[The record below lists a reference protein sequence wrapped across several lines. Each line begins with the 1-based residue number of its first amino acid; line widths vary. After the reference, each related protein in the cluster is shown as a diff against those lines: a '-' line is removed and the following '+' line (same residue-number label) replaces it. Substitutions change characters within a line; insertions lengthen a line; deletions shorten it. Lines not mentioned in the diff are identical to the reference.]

1 MNSKR
6 INISLIIR
14 RFFAVFIF
22 FSIGFG
28 IVDDFMSGEF
38 SGESVNG
45 ALVGL
50 VIVYFLSR
58 SPRNSKKDS
67 NEESSTENL
76 EEDSDI
82 YDEETLKEFEKFE
95 SDNKDLTDVVKGNN
109 SYNPVRDN
117 ESYLYDFLKEGLI
130 VFN

>member
-1 MNSKR
+1 MKTKR
-6 INISLIIR
+6 MTVSLIIR

-28 IVDDFMSGEF
+28 IVNDFMSGDF

-58 SPRNSKKDS
+58 SPRNTQKDS
-67 NEESSTENL
+67 IEESSTENL
-76 EEDSDI
+76 EEDADI

-95 SDNKDLTDVVKGNN
+95 SDNKDLTDVIKGNN

-117 ESYLYDFLKEGLI
+117 ESLFVRLFKGRSDRI
-130 VFN
+130 

>member
-58 SPRNSKKDS
+58 SPRNTKKDRI
-67 NEESSTENL
+67 EESSTENL
-76 EEDSDI
+76 EEDDDI
-82 YDEETLKEFEKFE
+82 YDEETLKEFEKFDT
-95 SDNKDLTDVVKGNN
+95 DNKDLTDVIKGNN
-109 SYNPVRDN
+109 SYNPVKDN
-117 ESYLYDFLKEGLI
+117 ESLFVRFFKGRSDRI
-130 VFN
+130 

>member
-1 MNSKR
+1 MT
-6 INISLIIR
+6 ISLIIR

-28 IVDDFMSGEF
+28 IVNDFMSGDF

-58 SPRNSKKDS
+58 SPRNTQKDS
-67 NEESSTENL
+67 IEESSTENL
-76 EEDSDI
+76 EEDADI

-95 SDNKDLTDVVKGNN
+95 SDNKDLTDVIKGNN

-117 ESYLYDFLKEGLI
+117 ESLFVRLFKGRSDRI
-130 VFN
+130 

>member
-1 MNSKR
+1 MKTKR
-6 INISLIIR
+6 MTISLIIR

-28 IVDDFMSGEF
+28 IVNDFMSGDF

-58 SPRNSKKDS
+58 SPRNTQKDS
-67 NEESSTENL
+67 IQESSTENL
-76 EEDSDI
+76 EEDADI

-95 SDNKDLTDVVKGNN
+95 SDNRDLTDVIKGNN

-117 ESYLYDFLKEGLI
+117 ESLFVRLFKGRSDRI
-130 VFN
+130 

>member
-1 MNSKR
+1 MT
-6 INISLIIR
+6 ISLIIR

-28 IVDDFMSGEF
+28 IVNDFMSGDF

-58 SPRNSKKDS
+58 SPRNTQKDS
-67 NEESSTENL
+67 IEESSTENL
-76 EEDSDI
+76 EEDADI

-95 SDNKDLTDVVKGNN
+95 SDNKDLTDAIKGNN

-117 ESYLYDFLKEGLI
+117 ESLFVRLFKGRSDRI
-130 VFN
+130 

>member
-1 MNSKR
+1 MKTKR
-6 INISLIIR
+6 MTISLIIR

-28 IVDDFMSGEF
+28 IVNDFISGDF

-58 SPRNSKKDS
+58 SPRNTQKDS
-67 NEESSTENL
+67 IEESSTESL
-76 EEDSDI
+76 EEDADI

-95 SDNKDLTDVVKGNN
+95 TDNKDLTDVIKGNK

-117 ESYLYDFLKEGLI
+117 ESLFVRLFKGRSDRI
-130 VFN
+130 

>member
-1 MNSKR
+1 MKTKR
-6 INISLIIR
+6 MTISLIIR

-28 IVDDFMSGEF
+28 IVNDFMSGDF

-58 SPRNSKKDS
+58 SPRNTQKDS
-67 NEESSTENL
+67 IEESSTENL
-76 EEDSDI
+76 EEDADI

-95 SDNKDLTDVVKGNN
+95 SDNKDLTDVIKGNN

-117 ESYLYDFLKEGLI
+117 ESLFVRLFKGRSDRF
-130 VFN
+130 

>member
-67 NEESSTENL
+67 DEGSSTENL
-76 EEDSDI
+76 EEDADI

-95 SDNKDLTDVVKGNN
+95 SDNRDLTDVIKGNN

-117 ESYLYDFLKEGLI
+117 ESLFVRLFKGRSDRI
-130 VFN
+130 

>member
-1 MNSKR
+1 MT
-6 INISLIIR
+6 ISLIIR

-28 IVDDFMSGEF
+28 IVNDFISGDF

-50 VIVYFLSR
+50 VIVYYLSR
-58 SPRNSKKDS
+58 SPRNTQKDS
-67 NEESSTENL
+67 IEESSTEYL
-76 EEDSDI
+76 EEDADI

-95 SDNKDLTDVVKGNN
+95 SDNKDLTDIIKGNN

-117 ESYLYDFLKEGLI
+117 ESLFVRLFKGRSDRI
-130 VFN
+130 

>member
-1 MNSKR
+1 MKTKR
-6 INISLIIR
+6 ITISLIIR

-28 IVDDFMSGEF
+28 IVNDFMSGDF

-58 SPRNSKKDS
+58 SPRNTQKDS
-67 NEESSTENL
+67 IEESSTENL
-76 EEDSDI
+76 EEDADI

-95 SDNKDLTDVVKGNN
+95 TDNKDLTDVIKGNK

-117 ESYLYDFLKEGLI
+117 ESLFVRLFKGRSDRI
-130 VFN
+130 

>member
-1 MNSKR
+1 MKTKR
-6 INISLIIR
+6 MTISLIIR

-28 IVDDFMSGEF
+28 IVNDFMSGDF

-58 SPRNSKKDS
+58 SPRNTQKDS
-67 NEESSTENL
+67 IEESSTENL
-76 EEDSDI
+76 EEDADI

-95 SDNKDLTDVVKGNN
+95 SDNKDLTDIIKGNN

-117 ESYLYDFLKEGLI
+117 ESLFVRLFKGRSDRI
-130 VFN
+130 

>member
-1 MNSKR
+1 MT
-6 INISLIIR
+6 ISLIIR

-28 IVDDFMSGEF
+28 IVNDFMSGDF

-58 SPRNSKKDS
+58 SPRNTQKNSIEK
-67 NEESSTENL
+67 SSAENL
-76 EEDSDI
+76 EEDADI

-95 SDNKDLTDVVKGNN
+95 SDNKDLTDVIKGNN

-117 ESYLYDFLKEGLI
+117 ESLFVRLFKGRSDRI
-130 VFN
+130 

>member
-1 MNSKR
+1 MKTKKMT
-6 INISLIIR
+6 ISLIIR

-28 IVDDFMSGEF
+28 IVNDFMSGDF

-58 SPRNSKKDS
+58 SPRNTQKDS
-67 NEESSTENL
+67 IEESSTENL
-76 EEDSDI
+76 EEDADI

-95 SDNKDLTDVVKGNN
+95 SDNKDLTDVIKGNN

-117 ESYLYDFLKEGLI
+117 ESLFVRLFKGRSDRI
-130 VFN
+130 

>member
-1 MNSKR
+1 MKTKR
-6 INISLIIR
+6 MTISLIIR
-14 RFFAVFIF
+14 RFIAVFIF

-28 IVDDFMSGEF
+28 IVNDFISGDF

-58 SPRNSKKDS
+58 SPRNTQKDS
-67 NEESSTENL
+67 IEESSTENL
-76 EEDSDI
+76 EEDADI

-95 SDNKDLTDVVKGNN
+95 TDNKDLTDVIKGNN

-117 ESYLYDFLKEGLI
+117 ESLFVRLFKGRSDRI
-130 VFN
+130 

>member
-1 MNSKR
+1 MNTKR
-6 INISLIIR
+6 MTISLIIR

-28 IVDDFMSGEF
+28 IVNDFMSGDF

-58 SPRNSKKDS
+58 SPRNTQKDS
-67 NEESSTENL
+67 IEESSTENL
-76 EEDSDI
+76 EEDADI

-95 SDNKDLTDVVKGNN
+95 SDNKDLTDVIKGNN

-117 ESYLYDFLKEGLI
+117 ESLFVRLFKGRSDRI
-130 VFN
+130 

>member
-1 MNSKR
+1 MKTKR
-6 INISLIIR
+6 MTISLIIR

-28 IVDDFMSGEF
+28 IVNDFISGDF

-58 SPRNSKKDS
+58 SPRNTQKDS
-67 NEESSTENL
+67 IEESSTENL
-76 EEDSDI
+76 EEDADI

-95 SDNKDLTDVVKGNN
+95 SDNKDLTDVIKGNN

-117 ESYLYDFLKEGLI
+117 ESLFVRLFKGRSDRI
-130 VFN
+130 

>member
-1 MNSKR
+1 MKTKR
-6 INISLIIR
+6 MTISLIIR

-28 IVDDFMSGEF
+28 IVNDFISGDF

-58 SPRNSKKDS
+58 SPRNTQKDS

-76 EEDSDI
+76 EEDADI

-95 SDNKDLTDVVKGNN
+95 SDNKDLTDVIKGNK

-117 ESYLYDFLKEGLI
+117 ESLFVRLFKGRSDRI
-130 VFN
+130 

>member
-58 SPRNSKKDS
+58 LPRNSKKDS

-117 ESYLYDFLKEGLI
+117 ESLFVRLFKGRSDRI
-130 VFN
+130 

>member
-1 MNSKR
+1 MT
-6 INISLIIR
+6 ISLIIR

-28 IVDDFMSGEF
+28 IVNDFMSGDF

-58 SPRNSKKDS
+58 SPRNTQKDS
-67 NEESSTENL
+67 IEESSTESL
-76 EEDSDI
+76 EEDADI

-95 SDNKDLTDVVKGNN
+95 TDNKDLTDVIKGNK

-117 ESYLYDFLKEGLI
+117 ESLFVRLFKGRSDRI
-130 VFN
+130 

>member
-58 SPRNSKKDS
+58 SPRNTEKDRI
-67 NEESSTENL
+67 EERSTENL
-76 EEDSDI
+76 EEDDDI
-82 YDEETLKEFEKFE
+82 YDEETLKEFEKFDT
-95 SDNKDLTDVVKGNN
+95 DNKDLTDVIKGNN
-109 SYNPVRDN
+109 SYNPVKDN
-117 ESYLYDFLKEGLI
+117 ESLFVRFFKGRSDRI
-130 VFN
+130 

>member
-1 MNSKR
+1 MKTKR
-6 INISLIIR
+6 MTISLIIR

-28 IVDDFMSGEF
+28 IFNDFMSGDF

-58 SPRNSKKDS
+58 SPRNTQKDS
-67 NEESSTENL
+67 IEESSTENL
-76 EEDSDI
+76 EDADI

-95 SDNKDLTDVVKGNN
+95 SDNKDLTDVIKGNK

-117 ESYLYDFLKEGLI
+117 ESLFVRLFKGRSDRI
-130 VFN
+130 

>member
-1 MNSKR
+1 MT
-6 INISLIIR
+6 ISLIIR

-28 IVDDFMSGEF
+28 IVNDFMSGDF

-58 SPRNSKKDS
+58 SPRNTKKDS
-67 NEESSTENL
+67 IEESSTENL
-76 EEDSDI
+76 EEDADI

-95 SDNKDLTDVVKGNN
+95 SDNKDFTDVIKGNN
-109 SYNPVRDN
+109 SYNPVKDN
-117 ESYLYDFLKEGLI
+117 ESLFVRFFKGRSNRI
-130 VFN
+130 

>member
-117 ESYLYDFLKEGLI
+117 ESLFVRLFKGRSDRI
-130 VFN
+130 

>member
-1 MNSKR
+1 MT
-6 INISLIIR
+6 ISLIIR

-28 IVDDFMSGEF
+28 IVNDFISGDF

-50 VIVYFLSR
+50 VIVYYLSR
-58 SPRNSKKDS
+58 SPRNTQKDS
-67 NEESSTENL
+67 IEESPTEYL
-76 EEDSDI
+76 EEDADI

-95 SDNKDLTDVVKGNN
+95 SDNKDLTDIIKGNN

-117 ESYLYDFLKEGLI
+117 ESLFVRLFKGRSDRI
-130 VFN
+130 

>member
-1 MNSKR
+1 MKTKR
-6 INISLIIR
+6 MTISLIIR

-22 FSIGFG
+22 FSLGFG
-28 IVDDFMSGEF
+28 IVNDFMSGDF

-58 SPRNSKKDS
+58 SPRNTQKDS
-67 NEESSTENL
+67 IEESSTENL
-76 EEDSDI
+76 EEDADI

-95 SDNKDLTDVVKGNN
+95 SDNKDLTDVIKGNN

-117 ESYLYDFLKEGLI
+117 ESLFVRLFKGRSDRI
-130 VFN
+130 

>member
-1 MNSKR
+1 MT
-6 INISLIIR
+6 ISLIIR

-22 FSIGFG
+22 FSIGFW
-28 IVDDFMSGEF
+28 IVNDFISGDF

-58 SPRNSKKDS
+58 SPRNTQKDS
-67 NEESSTENL
+67 IEESSTENL
-76 EEDSDI
+76 EEDADI

-95 SDNKDLTDVVKGNN
+95 SDNKDLTDVIKGNN

-117 ESYLYDFLKEGLI
+117 ESLFVRLFKGRSDRF
-130 VFN
+130 

>member
-1 MNSKR
+1 MKTKR
-6 INISLIIR
+6 MTISLIIR

-28 IVDDFMSGEF
+28 IVNDFMSGDF

-58 SPRNSKKDS
+58 SPRNTQKDS
-67 NEESSTENL
+67 IEESSTESL
-76 EEDSDI
+76 EDADI

-95 SDNKDLTDVVKGNN
+95 SDNKDLTDIIKGNN

-117 ESYLYDFLKEGLI
+117 ESLFVRLFKGRSDRI
-130 VFN
+130 

>member
-1 MNSKR
+1 MKTKR
-6 INISLIIR
+6 MTISLIIR

-28 IVDDFMSGEF
+28 IVNDFMSGDF

-58 SPRNSKKDS
+58 SPRNTQKD
-67 NEESSTENL
+67 NIEESSTENL
-76 EEDSDI
+76 EEDADI

-95 SDNKDLTDVVKGNN
+95 TDNKDLTDVIKGNK

-117 ESYLYDFLKEGLI
+117 ESLFVRLFKGRSDRI
-130 VFN
+130 

>member
-1 MNSKR
+1 MT
-6 INISLIIR
+6 ISLIIR

-28 IVDDFMSGEF
+28 IVNDFMSGDF

-58 SPRNSKKDS
+58 SPRNTQKNSIEK
-67 NEESSTENL
+67 SSAENI
-76 EEDSDI
+76 EEDADI

-95 SDNKDLTDVVKGNN
+95 SENKDITDDIKGNN

-117 ESYLYDFLKEGLI
+117 ESLFVRLFKGRSDRI
-130 VFN
+130 

>member
-1 MNSKR
+1 MKMKR
-6 INISLIIR
+6 MTISLIIR

-28 IVDDFMSGEF
+28 IVNDFMSGDF

-58 SPRNSKKDS
+58 SPRNTQKDS
-67 NEESSTENL
+67 IEESSTENL
-76 EEDSDI
+76 EEDADI

-95 SDNKDLTDVVKGNN
+95 SDNKDLTDAIKGNK

-117 ESYLYDFLKEGLI
+117 ESLFVRLFKGRSDRI
-130 VFN
+130 

>member
-58 SPRNSKKDS
+58 SPRNSKKES

-76 EEDSDI
+76 EEDADI

-95 SDNKDLTDVVKGNN
+95 SDNKDLTDVIKGNN

-117 ESYLYDFLKEGLI
+117 ESLFVRLFKGRSDRI
-130 VFN
+130 

>member
-58 SPRNSKKDS
+58 SSRNTKKDRI
-67 NEESSTENL
+67 EESSTENL
-76 EEDSDI
+76 EEDDDI
-82 YDEETLKEFEKFE
+82 YDEETLKEFEKFDT
-95 SDNKDLTDVVKGNN
+95 DNKDLTDVIKGNN
-109 SYNPVRDN
+109 SYNPVKDN
-117 ESYLYDFLKEGLI
+117 ESLFVRFFKGRSDRI
-130 VFN
+130 

>member
-1 MNSKR
+1 MKTKR
-6 INISLIIR
+6 MTISLIIR

-28 IVDDFMSGEF
+28 IVNDFMSGDF

-58 SPRNSKKDS
+58 SPRNTQKDS
-67 NEESSTENL
+67 IEESSTEIL
-76 EEDSDI
+76 EEDADI

-95 SDNKDLTDVVKGNN
+95 TDNKDLTDVIKGNK

-117 ESYLYDFLKEGLI
+117 ESLFVRLFKGRSDRI
-130 VFN
+130 

>member
-1 MNSKR
+1 MKTKR
-6 INISLIIR
+6 MTISLIIR
-14 RFFAVFIF
+14 RFLAVFIF

-28 IVDDFMSGEF
+28 IVNDFMSGDF

-58 SPRNSKKDS
+58 SPRNTQKDS
-67 NEESSTENL
+67 IEESSTENL
-76 EEDSDI
+76 EEDADI

-95 SDNKDLTDVVKGNN
+95 TDNKDLTDVIKGNK

-117 ESYLYDFLKEGLI
+117 ESLFVRLFKGRSDRI
-130 VFN
+130 

>member
-1 MNSKR
+1 MKR
-6 INISLIIR
+6 MTISLVIR

-28 IVDDFMSGEF
+28 IVNDFMSGDF

-58 SPRNSKKDS
+58 SPRNTQKDS
-67 NEESSTENL
+67 IEESSTENL
-76 EEDSDI
+76 EEDADI

-95 SDNKDLTDVVKGNN
+95 SDNKDLTDAIKGNK

-117 ESYLYDFLKEGLI
+117 ESLFVRLFKGRSDRI
-130 VFN
+130 

>member
-1 MNSKR
+1 MKTKR
-6 INISLIIR
+6 MTISLIIR

-28 IVDDFMSGEF
+28 IVNDFMSGDF

-58 SPRNSKKDS
+58 SPRNTQKDS
-67 NEESSTENL
+67 IEVSSTENL
-76 EEDSDI
+76 EEDADI

-95 SDNKDLTDVVKGNN
+95 SDNKDLTDVIKGNN

-117 ESYLYDFLKEGLI
+117 ESLFVRLFKGRSDRI
-130 VFN
+130 

>member
-1 MNSKR
+1 MKTKR
-6 INISLIIR
+6 MTISLIIR

-28 IVDDFMSGEF
+28 IVNDFMSGDF

-58 SPRNSKKDS
+58 SPRNTQKDS
-67 NEESSTENL
+67 IEESSTESL
-76 EEDSDI
+76 EEDADI

-95 SDNKDLTDVVKGNN
+95 SDNKDLTDIIKGNN

-117 ESYLYDFLKEGLI
+117 ESLFVRLFKGRSDRI
-130 VFN
+130 

>member
-1 MNSKR
+1 MKMKR
-6 INISLIIR
+6 MTISLVIR

-28 IVDDFMSGEF
+28 IVNDFMSGDF

-58 SPRNSKKDS
+58 SPRNTQKDS
-67 NEESSTENL
+67 IEVSSTENL
-76 EEDSDI
+76 EEDADI

-95 SDNKDLTDVVKGNN
+95 SDNKDLTDVIKGNN

-117 ESYLYDFLKEGLI
+117 ESLFVRLFKGRSDRI
-130 VFN
+130 

>member
-1 MNSKR
+1 MKTKR
-6 INISLIIR
+6 MTISLIIR

-28 IVDDFMSGEF
+28 IVNDFMSGDF

-58 SPRNSKKDS
+58 SPRNTQKDS
-67 NEESSTENL
+67 IEESSTENL
-76 EEDSDI
+76 EEDADI

-95 SDNKDLTDVVKGNN
+95 SDNNDLTDVIKGNN

-117 ESYLYDFLKEGLI
+117 ESLFVRLFKGRSDRI
-130 VFN
+130 

>member
-1 MNSKR
+1 MT
-6 INISLIIR
+6 ISLIIR

-28 IVDDFMSGEF
+28 IVNDFMSGDF

-58 SPRNSKKDS
+58 SPRNTQKDS
-67 NEESSTENL
+67 IEESSTENL
-76 EEDSDI
+76 EEDADI
-82 YDEETLKEFEKFE
+82 YDEETLKEFEKFDT
-95 SDNKDLTDVVKGNN
+95 DNKNLTDVIKGNN
-109 SYNPVRDN
+109 SYNPVKDN
-117 ESYLYDFLKEGLI
+117 ESLFVRFFKGRSDRI
-130 VFN
+130 